1 FARDPEGRVTHTW
14 QRGPEQGYAW
24 NETWADM
31 EGAVRGRPVVVVGR
45 DGGMVLFARGT
56 DDALH
61 HRWQTGTGGPWSAWT
76 PLHGRFTS
84 DPAVVL
90 SPNGALSVFARDPDG
105 RVTHTW
111 QHGPEQGYAW
121 NETWADMEGAVR
133 GRPTVLV
140 GRDGGMVLFARG
152 TDDALHHRWQT
163 GTGGPWSAWTP
174 LHGRFTNDPAV
185 VPNPNGA
192 LSVFARDPGGRVT
205 HTWQHG
211 PEQGHAWN
219 DTWADMEGDL
229 SDDPPETGNTPASPS
244 HKPTAAPA

>member
-1 FARDPEGRVTHTW
+1 
-14 QRGPEQGYAW
+14 
-24 NETWADM
+24 M
-31 EGAVRGRPVVVVGR
+31 GR

-90 SPNGALSVFARDPDG
+90 SPNGALSVFARDPGG

-185 VPNPNGA
+185 VLNPNGA

-229 SDDPPETGNTPASPS
+229 ADDPPETGNTPASPS